1 MAVSNYQRV
10 HQPTIIN
17 RQKKNAKWIYPLV
30 RSHMA
35 CWKIT
40 SMMFDDFPIQC
51 PSVQLLQSMA
61 WWILAAE
68 GEAGYGQKLEKRKEC
83 GMILDSW
90 IVGTMVLDALD
101 DF

>member
-1 MAVSNYQRV
+1 
-10 HQPTIIN
+10 
-17 RQKKNAKWIYPLV
+17 
-30 RSHMA
+30 MA

-90 IVGTMVLDALD
+90 IVG
-101 DF
+101 